1 MPLIVGVSTSWVG
14 DKGVTGRGAPV
25 RADPEPARTGTGSAG
40 SPENKEAEQM
50 YSSADRWQSAFR
62 GIPAHPAGISSSRIE
77 LRVQAID
84 FASRGWPVV
93 PGTYLQDG
101 EWVDAERMDGSEP
114 VPVHEEW
121 TPDPAIAPDRA
132 ASWWVERPYSLLV
145 ATGSKLDALQVDA
158 ELGRRAAV
166 VLREHGFPVPIV
178 ATPLG
183 SWFFLVAG
191 GTAAVDEP
199 GVRWHSSG
207 SWVPMPPTA
216 YPHGSVHWR
225 VKPEVCGWRL
235 PGAGFVLDALR
246 SAGARKD
253 LDVAALVAPSR

>member
-1 MPLIVGVSTSWVG
+1 MSTSWVG
-14 DKGVTGRGAPV
+14 DKGVVGRGVPV
-25 RADPEPARTGTGSAG
+25 RVDPEPARTGTGSA
-40 SPENKEAEQM
+40 SSLENKEAEQM
-50 YSSADRWQSAFR
+50 YSSADGWQHAFR

-77 LRVQAID
+77 LRVQAIG

-101 EWVDAERMDGSEP
+101 EWVDAERASGAEP
-114 VPVHEEW
+114 VPVLADW
-121 TPDPAIAPDRA
+121 APDPQIAPDRA

-158 ELGRRAAV
+158 ELGRSAAA
-166 VLREHGFPVPIV
+166 VLRELGFPVPIV

-191 GTAAVDEP
+191 GSGAVDEP
-199 GVRWHSSG
+199 GVRWHASG

-235 PGAGFVLDALR
+235 PEAEFVLDALR
-246 SAGARKD
+246 AAGTRND
-253 LDVAALVAPSR
+253 PHVVELVAPSR